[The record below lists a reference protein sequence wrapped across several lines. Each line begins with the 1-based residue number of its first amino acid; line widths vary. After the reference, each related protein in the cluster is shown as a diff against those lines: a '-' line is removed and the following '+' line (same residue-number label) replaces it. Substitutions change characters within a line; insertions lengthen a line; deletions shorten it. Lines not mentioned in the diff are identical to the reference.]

1 MSNQPELKLQQ
12 DCFRFFH
19 NQYPNLRGILWKV
32 ENERR
37 RNKYEQMIAKS
48 TGLVA
53 GVADLNMLYNGQ
65 FYAIELKTPTGSQTK
80 SQKEW
85 QIVVEKQGGIYVL
98 IRSLEKFKEFVEG
111 VVDDCS

>member
-19 NQYPNLRGILWKV
+19 NQYPPLRGILWKV

-48 TGLVA
+48 TGLVS
-53 GVADLNMLYNGQ
+53 GVADLNMVYNGT
-65 FYAIELKTPTGSQTK
+65 FYGIEVKTETGRQTPA
-80 SQKEW
+80 QKEW
-85 QIVVEKQGGIYVL
+85 QKTIEQQGGKYFIIRTEDEFKQL
-98 IRSLEKFKEFVEG
+98 IKDIIL
-111 VVDDCS
+111 